1 MTVTDRYADTGHPK
15 RWWTLIIL
23 CLSLLVISLDNTILN
38 VALPTLVTELS
49 ASSSQLQ
56 WIVDSYVLVFA
67 GLLLTAGALSDR
79 FGRRLGLFAGFAI
92 FAVASA
98 FAAWSSSP
106 DQLIAWRAV
115 MGIGGALIMPST
127 LSILTNV
134 FPAHERPKAI
144 AIWAMTAG
152 LGVPIGPVVGGW
164 LLQHFWWG
172 SVFLINIPIVAAA
185 LVAGIFLVPESKD
198 PHASPLDPGGALLS
212 IAGLGTLIY
221 AIIEAP
227 SHGWTSI
234 QTLVGFAV
242 AAILLTAFVLWE
254 RRMEQPMLDMRLFRN
269 MRFTGASIAISLVFF
284 AMFGSLFSLT
294 QYLQFVLGYD
304 TLEAGIRVTP
314 VALGIIIGAGGSTRL
329 AAHLGTKIIVSW
341 GLAVVAGGLALLST
355 VDSGSGY
362 GLVATSLVILGYG
375 MGTAMAPATEAI
387 MGAVPK
393 DHAGVGSAVND
404 ATRQVGGALGVA
416 ILGSLLSTSYASS
429 MEDATANL
437 PAPAASA
444 AGDSV
449 GAAAQVAAR
458 LGGPEGAAL
467 ISSARTAFVDG
478 MSTSLLVAAGFALTG
493 ALFAA
498 IFLPSRAP
506 KEDEMR
512 DTHAEIGLVPQDRLT
527 QETTGH

>member
-1 MTVTDRYADTGHPK
+1 MTATDRYAEIGHPQ
-15 RWWTLIIL
+15 RWWTLIVL

-38 VALPTLVTELS
+38 VALPTLVTDLS
-49 ASSSQLQ
+49 SSSSQLQ

-79 FGRRLGLFAGFAI
+79 FGRRLGLFAGFGI

-98 FAAWSSSP
+98 LAAWSNSP
-106 DQLIAWRAV
+106 DQLIVWRAV

-152 LGVPIGPVVGGW
+152 LGVPLGPVVGGW
-164 LLQHFWWG
+164 LLQHYWWG
-172 SVFLINIPIVAAA
+172 SVFLINIPIIAAA
-185 LVAGIFLVPESKD
+185 LIAGIFLVPESKD
-198 PHASPLDPGGALLS
+198 PHAKPLDPGGALLS
-212 IAGLGTLIY
+212 IAGLATLIY

-227 SHGWTSI
+227 SNGWTSAA
-234 QTLVGFAV
+234 TLAGFGV
-242 AAILLTAFVLWE
+242 AAAFLTAFVLLE
-254 RRMEQPMLDMRLFRN
+254 RRLAEPMLDMKLFRN

-304 TLEAGIRVTP
+304 TLEAGIRITP
-314 VALGIIIGAGGSTRL
+314 VALGIIIGAGSSTRL
-329 AAHLGTKIIVSW
+329 TALLGAKIIVSW
-341 GLAVVAGGLALLST
+341 GLTVVAGGLTLLST

-362 GLVATSLVILGYG
+362 GLVVTALVILGYG
-375 MGTAMAPATEAI
+375 MGTAMAPATDAI

-393 DHAGVGSAVND
+393 AHAGVGSAVND

-416 ILGSLLSTSYASS
+416 ILGSLLSTAYTSS
-429 MEDATANL
+429 MEEATATL

-444 AGDSV
+444 ASDSV
-449 GAAAQVAAR
+449 GAAVQVAAR

-467 ISSARTAFVDG
+467 VSTARAAFVDG
-478 MSTSLLVAAGFALTG
+478 MSTSLIVAAGFALAG
-493 ALFAA
+493 SLFATL
-498 IFLPSRAP
+498 FLPAREREEAAG
-506 KEDEMR
+506 MR
-512 DTHAEIGLVPQDRLT
+512 DTDSQTERVSL
-527 QETTGH
+527 ETTSH

>member
-1 MTVTDRYADTGHPK
+1 MTAIDRYAETGHPK
-15 RWWTLIIL
+15 RWWTLIVL

-38 VALPTLVTELS
+38 VALPTLVTDLS

-79 FGRRLGLFAGFAI
+79 FGRRLGLFAGFGI

-98 FAAWSSSP
+98 FAAWSDSA
-106 DQLIAWRAV
+106 DQLIVWRAV

-134 FPAHERPKAI
+134 FPASERPKAI

-152 LGVPIGPVVGGW
+152 LGVPLGPVAGGW

-185 LVAGIFLVPESKD
+185 LVAGFFLVPESKD
-198 PHASPLDPGGALLS
+198 PHAKPLDPGGALLS

-227 SHGWTSI
+227 SNGWASVE
-234 QTLVGFAV
+234 TLAGFGI
-242 AAILLTAFVLWE
+242 AAAFLTAFVVWE
-254 RRMEQPMLDMRLFRN
+254 RRLAQPMLDMRLFRN
-269 MRFTGASIAISLVFF
+269 MRFTGASVAISLVFF

-304 TLEAGIRVTP
+304 TLQAGIRITP
-314 VALGIIIGAGGSTRL
+314 VALGIVIGAGSSTRL
-329 AAHLGTKIIVSW
+329 VSHLGAKIIVSW
-341 GLAVVAGGLALLST
+341 GMTVVAGGLALLST

-362 GLVATSLVILGYG
+362 SLVATSLVILGYG

-393 DHAGVGSAVND
+393 EHAGVGSAVND

-416 ILGSLLSTSYASS
+416 ILGSLLSSSYSSS
-429 MEDATANL
+429 MEDATASL
-437 PAPAASA
+437 PAPAAAA

-449 GAAAQVAAR
+449 GAAVQIAGR
-458 LGGPEGAAL
+458 LSGPESTAL
-467 ISSARTAFVDG
+467 ASTARAAFVDG
-478 MSTSLLVAAGFALTG
+478 MSTSLLVAAGFALAG

-498 IFLPSRAP
+498 LFLPARAS
-506 KEDEMR
+506 EEEETTGMR
-512 DTHAEIGLVPQDRLT
+512 DTGDEIELRPL
-527 QETTGH
+527 ETSGH

>member
-1 MTVTDRYADTGHPK
+1 MTATDRYVETGHPK
-15 RWWTLIIL
+15 RWWTLIVL

-38 VALPTLVTELS
+38 VALPTLVTDLS
-49 ASSSQLQ
+49 ATSSQLQ
-56 WIVDSYVLVFA
+56 WIIDSYVLVFA

-79 FGRRLGLFAGFAI
+79 FGRRLGLFAGFGI

-106 DQLIAWRAV
+106 DELIFWRAI

-134 FPAHERPKAI
+134 FPSHERPKAI

-152 LGVPIGPVVGGW
+152 LGVPLGPVVGGW

-172 SVFLINIPIVAAA
+172 SVFLINIPIIAAA
-185 LVAGIFLVPESKD
+185 LLAGIFLVPESKD
-198 PHASPLDPGGALLS
+198 PHAKPLDPGGAILS

-227 SHGWTSI
+227 SHGWSSV
-234 QTLVGFAV
+234 QTLVGFAIS
-242 AAILLTAFVLWE
+242 ALILATFVIWE
-254 RRMEQPMLDMRLFRN
+254 RRIAHPMLDMRLFRN

-314 VALGIIIGAGGSTRL
+314 VALGIIIGAGSSTKL
-329 AAHLGTKIIVSW
+329 ASHIGTKIIVSW
-341 GLAVVAGGLALLST
+341 GLTVVAGGLALLST
-355 VDSGSGY
+355 IDTGSGY

-393 DHAGVGSAVND
+393 DNAGVGSAVND

-416 ILGSLLSTSYASS
+416 ILGSLLTTSYSSS
-429 MEDATANL
+429 MEDATASL
-437 PAPAASA
+437 PAPVASA

-449 GAAAQVAAR
+449 GAAVQIAAR
-458 LGGPEGAAL
+458 LGGPDGAAL
-467 ISSARTAFVDG
+467 ISSARSAFIDG
-478 MSTSLLVAAGFALTG
+478 MSTSLLVAAGFALAG
-493 ALFAA
+493 AIFAA
-498 IFLPSRAP
+498 VFLPAREQH
-506 KEDEMR
+506 EDALVEMR
-512 DTHAEIGLVPQDRLT
+512 DTGNEIDLVPVK
-527 QETTGH
+527 TTGH

>member
-1 MTVTDRYADTGHPK
+1 MHATDRYAETGHPM
-15 RWWTLIIL
+15 RWWTLIVL

-38 VALPTLVTELS
+38 VALPTLVTDLS

-56 WIVDSYVLVFA
+56 WIVDAYVLVFA

-79 FGRRLGLFAGFAI
+79 FGRRLGLFAGFVI

-98 FAAWSSSP
+98 FAAWSNSP

-115 MGIGGALIMPST
+115 MGVGGALIMPST

-144 AIWAMTAG
+144 AIWAMSAG
-152 LGVPIGPVVGGW
+152 LGVPLGPVVGGW
-164 LLQHFWWG
+164 LLEHFWWG
-172 SVFLINIPIVAAA
+172 SVFLINIPIIIAA

-198 PHASPLDPGGALLS
+198 PHAKPLDPGGALLS
-212 IAGLGTLIY
+212 IAGLGSLIY

-227 SHGWTSI
+227 SHGWTSVE
-234 QTLVGFAV
+234 TLLAFGV
-242 AAILLTAFVLWE
+242 AAVFLTAFVLWE
-254 RRMEQPMLDMRLFRN
+254 RRLVHPMLDMRLFRN

-304 TLEAGIRVTP
+304 TLDAGLRITP
-314 VALGIIIGAGGSTRL
+314 VALGIIAGAGSSTRL
-329 AAHLGTKIIVSW
+329 VSRLGTKIIVSW
-341 GLAVVAGGLALLST
+341 GLTVVAGGLALLST
-355 VDSGSGY
+355 VDDGSGY
-362 GLVATSLVILGYG
+362 GLVATSLIILGYG

-393 DHAGVGSAVND
+393 DNAGVGSAVND

-416 ILGSLLSTSYASS
+416 ILGSLLSTSYSSS

-449 GAAAQVAAR
+449 GAAVGIAAR

-467 ISSARTAFVDG
+467 IASARSAFVDG
-478 MSTSLLVAAGFALTG
+478 MSVSLLVAAGFALTG
-493 ALFAA
+493 AIFAA
-498 IFLPSRAP
+498 LFLPAHGSEEEEPA
-506 KEDEMR
+506 EMR
-512 DTHAEIGLVPQDRLT
+512 DTEDGIDLVPVPVR
-527 QETTGH
+527 TTNQ